1 MFPHLKNGRILQVL
15 TAWHNCS
22 WAQRELDHSLE
33 RDIVELGVEL
43 LPILSSLKLE
53 GRNKNLVL
61 EEFPKVKSSW
71 QIPKQVVETR
81 AWSDSR
87 SKEME
92 PKQRGL
98 NMGWRNRAP
107 WKRMWKTE

>member
-1 MFPHLKNGRILQVL
+1 MAGPTGF
-15 TAWHNCS
+15 
-22 WAQRELDHSLE
+22 
-33 RDIVELGVEL
+33 VELGVEL

-53 GRNKNLVL
+53 GRNKSLVL

-92 PKQRGL
+92 PKQSGL
-98 NMGWRNRAP
+98 NMGWKNRPP